1 MNVTVNKKMPF
12 WAKVIC
18 ALAGAGLIWFG
29 ISSLRLVFTGV
40 ETEAEITKVESRIEK
55 EKKKAGSDSE
65 SRKNINGDEDTYTVV
80 TQYYSYTVDGTEY
93 TGKTESKKK
102 NAVKK
107 GDHTVHKDEAFI
119 AQKEAQKTIRVKYLP
134 SNPAHA
140 ELASGADKSFSTVAI
155 KIIMMLLG
163 LVLIVLPFKAK

>member
-1 MNVTVNKKMPF
+1 MNVTVNKKMPI
-12 WAKVIC
+12 WAKLLC
-18 ALAGAGLIWFG
+18 ALAGVGLIWFG
-29 ISSLRLVFTGV
+29 VNSLRLVFTGV
-40 ETEAEITKVESRIEK
+40 ETEAEVTKVESKIEK
-55 EKKKAGSDSE
+55 EKKKSGSDSE
-65 SRKNINGDEDTYTVV
+65 SNKNINGDVDTYTVV

-107 GDHTVHKDEAFI
+107 GDHTVHKDETFI

-134 SNPAHA
+134 GNPAHA
-140 ELASGADKSFSTVAI
+140 ELASGVDKSFSTIAI
-155 KIIMMLLG
+155 KVIMMLLG